1 MRSELGK
8 QGAGSGGAEGDGG
21 GGSKTTCMQCYL
33 SGHSDGSLDSVDP
46 SLSTEGSSSADPGPG
61 NLPAPGLCRDRDSG
75 IMEDKFDSGL
85 QQEDRSNH

>member
-33 SGHSDGSLDSVDP
+33 SGHSDGSLDSVEPD
-46 SLSTEGSSSADPGPG
+46 TEGSSSPPGP
-61 NLPAPGLCRDRDSG
+61 CRDRDSG
-75 IMEDKFDSGL
+75 IMEEPSSSLDQEEPTNQGL
-85 QQEDRSNH
+85 LM